1 LRHEGFEQIRAARLA
16 AEVGTIH
23 KQATHAIALVYPS
36 PYAVGMSSLGFQTVY
51 RMLNDLPDVCAER
64 AFLPDDARAAR
75 DAREPLRTYE
85 SARPVGD
92 FPIVAFS
99 LAYELELAGLVDCLD
114 LAGIPAF
121 ADERA
126 ARAGTSGAR
135 IPLIVVGGPLTF
147 SNPIPAAPYADVM
160 LLGECEQTL
169 LELIAA
175 LRDEPDRAA
184 LLAGLAARPGFYVPS
199 IHGARLPAVA
209 KAKDENLPAFSRI
222 RTPHTE
228 LANMFLIEP
237 ERGCHRGCTY
247 CVMRRSTNGGMRLVA
262 PAKVKSLIPD
272 DAHRVGLVGAAV
284 TDHPGLPEI
293 LRDIVDGGRE
303 VGISSLRADRLDDE
317 IVGLLKRGGYR
328 TLTTASD
335 GASEAMRERIQRKTK
350 ERHLIRAAE
359 LARTHGMK
367 ALKLYMMLGLPG
379 ETTADIDELGRFS
392 VELARI
398 APRLVLGIAP
408 FVAKRNTP
416 LDGAPFESIDVLD
429 AKLARLRAAVA
440 GRVTL
445 RPTSPKWA
453 WIEYRLAQGG
463 MDAGRAAGRAARAGG
478 RFADWKA
485 ALADVPAPAPA
496 AADVQPTVAIASIST
511 RAPLGRP
518 AA

>member
-1 LRHEGFEQIRAARLA
+1 MRTLDFEEIRAERLA
-16 AEVGTIH
+16 AEVGTIRR
-23 KQATHAIALVYPS
+23 QATRAIALCYPS
-36 PYAVGMSSLGFQTVY
+36 PYPVGMSSLGFQTVY
-51 RMLNDLPDVCAER
+51 RLLNGMADVSAER
-64 AFLPDDARAAR
+64 AFLPDDAGRARA
-75 DAREPLRTYE
+75 AREPLRTYE
-85 SARPVGD
+85 SGRPVGD

-126 ARAGTSGAR
+126 VARTAKT
-135 IPLIVVGGPLTF
+135 PLIVIGGPLTF
-147 SNPIPAAPYADVM
+147 SNPVPAAPYADVM
-160 LLGECEQTL
+160 LLGESEETL
-169 LELIAA
+169 SA
-175 LRDEPDRAA
+175 LMDAVREEPDRAA
-184 LLAGLAARPGFYVPS
+184 LLAGLAARPGFFVPS
-199 IHGARLPAVA
+199 IHGARLPAIA
-209 KAKDENLPAFSRI
+209 AARDENLPAFSQI

-228 LANMFLIEP
+228 LSDMFLIEP

-262 PAKVKSLIPD
+262 PAKVKSLIPA
-272 DAHRVGLVGAAV
+272 DARRVGLVGAAV

-293 LRDIVDGGRE
+293 LHDIVGAGRE
-303 VGISSLRADRLDDE
+303 VGISSLRADRLNDE

-335 GASEAMRERIQRKTK
+335 GASEALRDRIQRKTK

-359 LARTHGMK
+359 LCRAHGLK
-367 ALKLYMMLGLPG
+367 QLKLYMMLGLPG

-392 VELARI
+392 LELARI

-416 LDGAPFESIDVLD
+416 LDGAAFEPIDVLD

-453 WIEYRLAQGG
+453 WVEYRLAQGG
-463 MDAGRAAGRAARAGG
+463 LAAGRAAAGAARAGG
-478 RFADWKA
+478 RFSDWKA
-485 ALADVPAPAPA
+485 ALAEVPAPAV
-496 AADVQPTVAIASIST
+496 ADAQLPSAAIASIST